1 VIGAQLLKAIK
12 GEYSAK
18 SYKERD
24 GKIADIC
31 LILGGPQ
38 LLSVMQEE
46 FGCCSKR
53 EVDRLIERPRFVVS
67 PAVPTRSELQTN
79 YRNFHGRRP
88 HPRRSMQTLMIDGV
102 NGESRVRPRP
112 TDDMLLGFGR
122 QSDFS
127 SVSTLKITSH
137 TQLNEVFRAYED
149 GKLKLLDEI
158 DVICI
163 GANSAENHGAN

>member
-1 VIGAQLLKAIK
+1 M
-12 GEYSAK
+12 E
-18 SYKERD
+18 
-24 GKIADIC
+24 KIADIC

-102 NGESRVRPRP
+102 NGEYDPVQQTLCSWGSDGSLTFLRCRRSRSH
-112 TDDMLLGFGR
+112 L
-122 QSDFS
+122 
-127 SVSTLKITSH
+127 TLS
-137 TQLNEVFRAYED
+137 
-149 GKLKLLDEI
+149 
-158 DVICI
+158 
-163 GANSAENHGAN
+163 